1 MEFQHSRPRRHSI
14 ECGGPP
20 RWAVGQT
27 GCVTWD
33 FDVVVI
39 GAGLSGI
46 DAGYHLQTQC
56 PDKTYTIL
64 EARSAMGGTWDLFR
78 YPGIRSDSDLYT
90 FGFPFKPWRDEM
102 SLADGPAIKRYI
114 EDTAAEFGI
123 DRHIQ
128 FDSKVIAAD
137 FDTHTST
144 WTITLADDRTITAN
158 FLYSCAG
165 YYDYDQGYLPDFA
178 GMADFQGTIVHPQFW
193 PEDLDYRGKRVVVI
207 GSGATAV
214 TLIPA
219 MAPDTAHITMLQ
231 RSPTWISPLPRTD
244 PVADFT
250 RGHLPE
256 RAAHRLIRAKNI
268 GLSTAFYR
276 YARQFPK
283 SAAKLL
289 RGMAVKQ
296 LRDEHLVDEHFS
308 PSYNVWDQR
317 VCVAPDGDLFQTI
330 TSGKADV
337 VTARIDRFVPEGIR
351 LVSGEVLPA
360 DIIITA
366 TGLQLLLN
374 GGVEPTVD
382 GSSVDLPEQ
391 FVLLGAMIT
400 GLPNFAIAVG
410 YTNASWTLRA
420 DLTSRLVCKVLRWMG
435 QQSYTWV
442 VPESRAPLTP
452 RPLLDM
458 QSGYIQRAA
467 GAFPRQGPKAP
478 WRMRQNYMLD
488 AVTTLRTDLG
498 KYLRGGRNTVSTTTP

>member
-1 MEFQHSRPRRHSI
+1 MD
-14 ECGGPP
+14 
-20 RWAVGQT
+20 
-27 GCVTWD
+27 WD
-33 FDVVVI
+33 YDVVVI

-64 EARSAMGGTWDLFR
+64 EARSEMGGTWDLFR

-90 FGFPFKPWRDEM
+90 FGFPFKPWRDAM
-102 SLADGPAIKRYI
+102 SLADGPAIKAYI
-114 EDTAAEFGI
+114 EDTASEFGI

-128 FDSKVIAAD
+128 FDSKVVAAA
-137 FDTHTST
+137 FSTRTAT
-144 WTITLADDRTITAN
+144 WTLTLADGRTVTCN

-165 YYDYDQGYLPDFA
+165 YYDYDQAYLPDFA
-178 GMADFQGTIVHPQFW
+178 GMSDFSGTIVHPQFW
-193 PEDLDYRGKRVVVI
+193 PEDLDYRDKTVVVI

-219 MAPDTAHITMLQ
+219 MAQQAAHITMLQ

-244 PVADFT
+244 PIADFT
-250 RGHLPE
+250 RRHLPQ
-256 RAAHRLIRAKNI
+256 RTAHRLIRAKNI
-268 GLSTAFYR
+268 GLSTAFYNYTR
-276 YARQFPK
+276 RFPK

-296 LRDEHLVDEHFS
+296 LGDERTVEEHFT
-308 PSYNVWDQR
+308 PTYNVWDQR
-317 VCVAPDGDLFQTI
+317 VCVAPNGDLFQTL

-337 VTARIDRFVPEGIR
+337 VTARIDRFVHEGIR
-351 LVSGEVLPA
+351 LESGEVLPA

-366 TGLQLLLN
+366 TGLKMLLN

-382 GSSVDLPEQ
+382 GAPIDLPEQ

-420 DLTSRLVCKVLRWMG
+420 DLTSRLVCKVLNWM
-435 QQSYTWV
+435 QVHHYDWV
-442 VPESRAPLTP
+442 VPAPREDLTA
-452 RPLLDM
+452 RPLMDM
-458 QSGYIQRAA
+458 QSGYIQRAVA
-467 GAFPRQGPKAP
+467 SFPKQGPKAP
-478 WRMRQNYMLD
+478 WRMRQNYVLD
-488 AVTTLRTDLG
+488 AASTLRTDLSRC
-498 KYLRGGRNTVSTTTP
+498 LRGARTGIPSG

>member
-1 MEFQHSRPRRHSI
+1 M
-14 ECGGPP
+14 GGA
-20 RWAVGQT
+20 AVRSPTMIGQT
-27 GCVTWD
+27 GAMTAD
-33 FDVVVI
+33 YDVVVI

-46 DAGYHLQTQC
+46 DAGYHLQEQC
-56 PDKTYTIL
+56 PDRTYTIL
-64 EARSAMGGTWDLFR
+64 EARSEMGGTWDLFR

-90 FGFPFKPWRDEM
+90 FGFPFAPWTDEM

-123 DRHIQ
+123 DKHIQ
-128 FDSKVIAAD
+128 FDSKVVAAD
-137 FDTHTST
+137 FDKPTAT
-144 WTITLADDRTITAN
+144 WTLTLADGRTVTAN

-165 YYDYDQGYLPDFA
+165 YYDYDEGYLPDFE
-178 GMADFQGTIVHPQFW
+178 GMADFRGKIVHPQFW
-193 PEDLDYRGKRVVVI
+193 PEDLDYRDKRVVVI

-219 MAPDTAHITMLQ
+219 MADDTAHITMLQ

-250 RGHLPE
+250 RRHLPE

-276 YARQFPK
+276 YTRRFPR
-283 SAAKLL
+283 SASKLL

-296 LRDEHLVDEHFS
+296 LGDERLVEEHFT
-308 PSYNVWDQR
+308 PTYDVWDQR
-317 VCVAPDGDLFQTI
+317 VCVAPNGDLFRTI

-337 VTARIDRFVPEGIR
+337 VTAQIDRFVPEGIR

-360 DIIITA
+360 DVIVTA
-366 TGLQLLLN
+366 TGLKLLLN

-382 GSSVDLPEQ
+382 GAPVDLPEQ

-420 DLTSRLVCKVLRWMG
+420 DLTSRLVCKVLTWMRD
-435 QQSYTWV
+435 QRYTWV
-442 VPESRAPLTP
+442 VPEPREKLPA
-452 RPLLDM
+452 RPLMDM

-467 GAFPRQGPKAP
+467 DSFPKQGPKAP
-478 WRMRQNYMLD
+478 WRMRQNYVLD
-488 AVTTLRTDLG
+488 AVTTLRTDLASC
-498 KYLRGGRNTVSTTTP
+498 LRGG